1 MLGGVKEFGRHV
13 RRDAVSEGSPPK
25 PTPPHLIAPL
35 LPASTPEKQ
44 HNTTRR
50 PHAGEAGD
58 IDHLVSALMLCENIA
73 HGINLRKSPCLQYLF
88 YMAQIGLCMRWVV

>member
-1 MLGGVKEFGRHV
+1 VVVARGLNTLSVSCPLEDHVLTMLH
-13 RRDAVSEGSPPK
+13 S
-25 PTPPHLIAPL
+25 L
-35 LPASTPEKQ
+35 
-44 HNTTRR
+44 RR

-88 YMAQIGLCMRWVV
+88 YMAQIGLCMRWAVIVASTW